1 MAILRNKKHPVG
13 FYKKLN
19 NGCSCFIPFKDFN
32 SRKSTESLPN
42 RVLFNSYFPN
52 RVSQAIK
59 YELHRLNNLILKH
72 LTCSSTK
79 SPLIKC
85 EMEPIKQLCNYLT
98 KNFALTN
105 R

>member
-32 SRKSTESLPN
+32 SRKSTEN
-42 RVLFNSYFPN
+42 FPN

>member
-32 SRKSTESLPN
+32 SRKSTEN
-42 RVLFNSYFPN
+42 FPN

-59 YELHRLNNLILKH
+59 SEL
-72 LTCSSTK
+72 
-79 SPLIKC
+79 
-85 EMEPIKQLCNYLT
+85 Q
-98 KNFALTN
+98 
-105 R
+105 